1 MNLIA
6 SYIHK
11 RVKVSNHGEKAIT
24 ITQKTINKNE
34 TKIVNFSDLTYLCSM
49 IPDLNISYEMCK

>member
-1 MNLIA
+1 MDLIA
-6 SYIHK
+6 AYIHK

-24 ITQKTINKNE
+24 ITKKTINADE

-49 IPDLNISYEMCK
+49 VPSLNISYEICK